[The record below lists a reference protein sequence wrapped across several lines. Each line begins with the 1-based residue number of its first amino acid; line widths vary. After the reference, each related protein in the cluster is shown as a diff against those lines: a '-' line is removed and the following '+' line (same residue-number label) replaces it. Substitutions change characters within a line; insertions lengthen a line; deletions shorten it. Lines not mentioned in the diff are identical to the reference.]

1 MDTFTAITE
10 RTVTKEFDD
19 QSLPKII
26 IENIIEMAMNAPSA
40 KNRQPW
46 KFVVVREKKLNELIE
61 YVSELGLK
69 FDVDFSTI
77 RKASAVILVFNRY
90 KLTENNY
97 SKITEE
103 MDLVSIGS
111 AVQNLVLAAENFNLG
126 TILVGDFAKY
136 EKEIGKWLGIEEAE
150 ESYLVTGLVLGF
162 PVKNGVKKDHLEV
175 EELTEWLE

>member
-26 IENIIEMAMNAPSA
+26 IENILEMAVNAPSA

-46 KFVVVREKKLNELIE
+46 KFVVVREKKLDELIE
-61 YVSELGLK
+61 YVKKLNLK

-77 RKASAVILVFNRY
+77 KNASAVILVFNRY
-90 KLTENNY
+90 KSNEENY

-103 MDLVSIGS
+103 MDLISIGS

-136 EKEIGKWLGIEEAE
+136 EKEIASWLGIDDTEG
-150 ESYLVTGLVLGF
+150 SYLVTGLVLGF
-162 PVKNGVKKDHLEV
+162 PVKIGVKKEHLEID
-175 EELTEWLE
+175 ELTEWIE